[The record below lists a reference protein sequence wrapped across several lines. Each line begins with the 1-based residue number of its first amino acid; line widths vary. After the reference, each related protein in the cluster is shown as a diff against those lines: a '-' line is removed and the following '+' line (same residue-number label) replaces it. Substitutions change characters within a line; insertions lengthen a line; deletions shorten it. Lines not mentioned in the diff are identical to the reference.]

1 MSKSMDKLF
10 DEALKEAASLSAED
24 MGAEILAENV
34 DDIEFSERHIK
45 NMEKLFARERRKIML
60 KDFAVKL
67 SRAAAVLVVLAVISG
82 ATIYHVDAWRIK
94 VMNLFSDRHETN
106 TDITFV
112 DGNTSFVIGDITME
126 YIPDGFEE
134 IENKQTQKFS
144 HVKFKNKDKYFII
157 EVNTSSAKSSI
168 DSENSSV
175 EKIMINEA
183 KGFFYEKD
191 GSNIL
196 SWQAYEHVLRIV
208 GNIDKD
214 MIVTIANNIYF
225 NQNY

>member
-34 DDIEFSERHIK
+34 DDIEFPERHVK

-60 KDFAVKL
+60 REFAVKL

-82 ATIYHVDAWRIK
+82 AAIYNVDAWRIK

-106 TDITFV
+106 TDITFI
-112 DGNTSFVIGDITME
+112 DGNTSYVIGDVTLK
-126 YIPDGFEE
+126 YIPDGFEVT
-134 IENKQTQKFS
+134 ENRQSKASSRIQ
-144 HVKFKNKDKYFII
+144 FKNKDKYFIV
-157 EVNTSSAKSSI
+157 EVNKAINKSSI
-168 DSENSSV
+168 DSENASF
-175 EKIMINEA
+175 EKITVNGAE
-183 KGFFYEKD
+183 GFYSEKD

-196 SWQAYEHVLRIV
+196 SWQAYDHALNIY

-225 NQNY
+225 NQNN